1 MNRIFIIGYRSY
13 NITSPTIKKITLAG
27 EYLQDVPNRNSIEE
41 IFQEFDKEI
50 LCKILSC
57 LIQGNLSLVKEL
69 SLGTKDELVEA
80 VSVMYSDM
88 EKDTRDIYTAVE
100 SISNIIAMPK

>member
-1 MNRIFIIGYRSY
+1 MCHLLTRYQSTIFPNHKSCVR
-13 NITSPTIKKITLAG
+13 KKG
-27 EYLQDVPNRNSIEE
+27 VPNRNSIEE

>member
-27 EYLQDVPNRNSIEE
+27 EYLKDVPNRNSIEE

-50 LCKILSC
+50 LCKIISC
-57 LIQGNLSLVKEL
+57 LIQGNLSLVKE
-69 SLGTKDELVEA
+69 
-80 VSVMYSDM
+80 
-88 EKDTRDIYTAVE
+88 
-100 SISNIIAMPK
+100 